1 MLALRKENY
10 YNQGKRNVS
19 GQAGRRDETVWELGI
34 GTPIA
39 HGLAGEDSLSEG
51 EREPVS
57 CLNVPFDKEAERE
70 RN

>member
-1 MLALRKENY
+1 M
-10 YNQGKRNVS
+10 S